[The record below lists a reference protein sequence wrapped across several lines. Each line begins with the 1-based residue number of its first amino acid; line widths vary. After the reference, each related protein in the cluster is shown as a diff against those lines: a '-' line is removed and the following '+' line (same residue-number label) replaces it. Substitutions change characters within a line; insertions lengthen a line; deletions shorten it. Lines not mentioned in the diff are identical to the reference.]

1 MSNLLTNFKQELK
14 KCKNLD
20 DVMGKDGLIKQLT
33 KLAIEHLLQEE
44 LGEHLG
50 YEKNASRP
58 KKTKNARNGYSSKTV
73 KSDLG
78 PIELDI
84 PRDREG
90 SFETTAI
97 KPYQRDI
104 GSFHEKI
111 ISMYA
116 KGMTT
121 RDIEEHVQQIYGYEL
136 SAGQVSIIT
145 NKIMAK
151 AIEWQ
156 NRPLMAVYAV
166 VYFDAIHYKVR
177 HNNKI
182 VSKAAYTCLAITPSG
197 HKEIL
202 GIWIGENEGAAYWLS
217 VINELKNRGV
227 QDILIA
233 CMDGLKGLPDAIKTI
248 FPQTETQLC
257 IVHMIRNSMKFVANK
272 KRAEFIVDLK
282 KIYQA
287 FSEEEATFALD
298 ALQEKWGNTYKFAVK
313 PWVDNWEHVSAFFK
327 YPAELRKMIYT
338 TNAVE
343 AVHRQFR
350 KVTKTRSVL
359 TNDESLFKILY
370 LASEDI
376 SSKWKHVVRDWPV
389 IIAQLHIIFKDRL
402 MVD

>member
-1 MSNLLTNFKQELK
+1 M
-14 KCKNLD
+14 
-20 DVMGKDGLIKQLT
+20 
-33 KLAIEHLLQEE
+33 
-44 LGEHLG
+44 
-50 YEKNASRP
+50 
-58 KKTKNARNGYSSKTV
+58 
-73 KSDLG
+73 
-78 PIELDI
+78 
-84 PRDREG
+84 
-90 SFETTAI
+90 
-97 KPYQRDI
+97 
-104 GSFHEKI
+104 
-111 ISMYA
+111 
-116 KGMTT
+116 
-121 RDIEEHVQQIYGYEL
+121 
-136 SAGQVSIIT
+136 
-145 NKIMAK
+145 
-151 AIEWQ
+151 
-156 NRPLMAVYAV
+156 
-166 VYFDAIHYKVR
+166 
-177 HNNKI
+177 
-182 VSKAAYTCLAITPSG
+182 
-197 HKEIL
+197 

-227 QDILIA
+227 HDILIA